1 MNENVSNTETI
12 PVVTNTEEVL
22 LPYNPSTSTSTSNI
36 VESSNTSI
44 VDNENNAVHINS
56 DDMTAMVTAVETG
69 NDITNGTNFVS
80 PSTIPNEISET
91 GSPATSIVGT
101 LPYENGSNQLSIENI
116 KYLILVVLD

>member
-1 MNENVSNTETI
+1 MKMFQNRNYPSCNNTEGG
-12 PVVTNTEEVL
+12 VTTA
-22 LPYNPSTSTSTSNI
+22 YNPSTSSSNI

>member
-1 MNENVSNTETI
+1 MFT
-12 PVVTNTEEVL
+12 
-22 LPYNPSTSTSTSNI
+22 YNPSTSSSNI

-101 LPYENGSNQLSIENI
+101 LPYEKWI
-116 KYLILVVLD
+116 